1 MLTNNCHFT
10 QCSNDTAHIHRFRI
24 HFIAV
29 NFYHVIIIDM
39 CKLLL
44 VILLILFVVVYCK
57 QDYYELL
64 GVSRDATENQI
75 KKAFRRL
82 AIKYHPDKNKDPDA
96 QKQFVK
102 IANGNY

>member
-1 MLTNNCHFT
+1 
-10 QCSNDTAHIHRFRI
+10 
-24 HFIAV
+24 
-29 NFYHVIIIDM
+29 M

-44 VILLILFVVVYCK
+44 AILLILFAVVYC

-64 GVSRDATENQI
+64 GVPRDATENQI

-102 IANGNY
+102 IANGNYLSL

>member
-1 MLTNNCHFT
+1 
-10 QCSNDTAHIHRFRI
+10 
-24 HFIAV
+24 
-29 NFYHVIIIDM
+29 M

-44 VILLILFVVVYCK
+44 AILLILFAVVYS

-64 GVSRDATENQI
+64 GVPRDATENQI

-102 IANGNY
+102 IANGN